1 MVVLKMLLI
10 KKSKQRIALIYYK
23 WKSNLFEWDEQDK
36 QKPLFSLWSLKQN
49 KLQKLKKLKE
59 MLLRPKTIHKLFA
72 TNSSSHV
79 KWRFDGK
86 V

>member
-1 MVVLKMLLI
+1 MT
-10 KKSKQRIALIYYK
+10 
-23 WKSNLFEWDEQDK
+23 QDK
-36 QKPLFSLWSLKQN
+36 QKPLLSLWSLKQN

-59 MLLRPKTIHKLFA
+59 FLLEPKMIHKLFA

-79 KWRFDGK
+79 KWRTDGK